1 MPAERAR
8 QAGDVVLTETR
19 SAEYEFYRVETLAVS
34 RQARTVVPINPESFS
49 SQSDAVA
56 EAYRR
61 VEGTDRKVWRV
72 TEEPDS

>member
-8 QAGDVVLTETR
+8 QAGDVVLTATKT
-19 SAEYEFYRVETLAVS
+19 AEYEFYRVETLVVS
-34 RQARTVVPINPESFS
+34 RQARTIVPTNAESFS

-72 TEEPDS
+72 TEEPD